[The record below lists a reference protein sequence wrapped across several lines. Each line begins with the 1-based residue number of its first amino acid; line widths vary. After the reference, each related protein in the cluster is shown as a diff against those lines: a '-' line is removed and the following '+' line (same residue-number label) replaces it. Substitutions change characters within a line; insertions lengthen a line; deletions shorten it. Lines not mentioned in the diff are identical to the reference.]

1 MSGWSHEINRDA
13 TEGTMVNATEV
24 SVRRSFIPYPSPVKF
39 MDVGDDRWRVRLKC
53 RTSTAAIRSR
63 ISSITDSLLLSTRT
77 IRSIGDHLRFQG
89 LTIERAELS
98 KCRWQGGQLAK
109 MTGDGISRGRSF
121 RSSPSLGK
129 PSTWRREADCKW
141 SKRIRRKVELWT
153 QL

>member
-1 MSGWSHEINRDA
+1 MSSWSHEINCDA
-13 TEGTMVNATEV
+13 TEGTMVNASEV
-24 SVRRSFIPYPSPVKF
+24 SVRRSFIPYPSPAKF
-39 MDVGDDRWRVRLKC
+39 MDVGDDRWRVRSMC
-53 RTSTAAIRSR
+53 MISTAVIRQR
-63 ISSITDSLLLSTRT
+63 ISSITDSLLVSIRT

-98 KCRWQGGQLAK
+98 KCRRPGDRLAK